1 MIAASLRQALLHGNG
16 LARRVLVLVV
26 LFSSLITALITS
38 IELYGAYQRD
48 LRAIDN
54 AFEFVGSN
62 YLPSLANSVWNVDD
76 VQVQSQLDAL
86 VSMPEVEY
94 IAILEEGRVRWHAG
108 RAASVRTKETR
119 IPLARRGATG
129 PQRIGEVQIV
139 ASVDRVLSRVWARL
153 AEVLL
158 ANAVKTAL
166 VAVFLLLCFQML
178 VTQHMARLAGYVRGI
193 DPETTRAD
201 RPPLQLDRPAQ
212 GRWRPDILDTVV
224 DAINGLVASLQRAR
238 RQLVLSQAELAESE
252 ARLRLGLE
260 AAGAGLWDWD
270 VAGARVYLGTGCLQL
285 LGCEAS
291 AEAAGPQQHD
301 LAFWQSLTHPDDL
314 DEVQRLVR
322 AHFED
327 VQPGARFLAEMR
339 LRGDD
344 GSWRWT
350 AWRGRV
356 VERDAEGR
364 ALRAIGTVADIHQRK
379 TAEEAV
385 RALNRQLEDR
395 VRDRTL
401 ALEHARDEA
410 QHASQAKSEFLS
422 RMSHELRTPM
432 NAILGFSQ
440 LLALGEAAPK
450 QQRWI
455 GEIQHAGEHL
465 LKLIDELLDLSR
477 IEVGKLKVTL
487 APVPLGPLIDEA
499 LGIVQAA
506 MPQAVPRFQRRFGTL
521 GQATAVADALRL
533 KQILV
538 NLLTNALKYAPGD
551 SPIVV
556 SLQAAQGLDGA
567 EGGRVR
573 LAVTDRGLGI
583 PPDRLDR
590 LFRPF
595 ERLGRE
601 DTAIEG
607 TGVGLSLSKRLA
619 ELMNCD
625 LGVDSAPG
633 QGSSFW
639 IELPLAVGEQPDH
652 AVAARVDGAAA
663 AGGLQVLYIED
674 NPTNR
679 ALMDAW
685 FSDRPQWRLALAEDG
700 EAGLRQALVQR
711 PDAILLDL
719 HLPQLD
725 GYGVLRALRADPR
738 TAAVPVIAV
747 TADAKPDDR
756 AHGLASGF
764 DGYVTKPVR
773 FEELA
778 TLMESLAAPKR
789 R

>member
-38 IELYGAYQRD
+38 IELYGAYRRD

-94 IAILEEGRVRWHAG
+94 IAILEDGRVRWHAG
-108 RAASVRTKETR
+108 RAVSVRTKETR
-119 IPLARRGATG
+119 IPLARKGAAG
-129 PQRIGEVQIV
+129 LQRIGEVQIV

-166 VAVFLLLCFQML
+166 VAMFLLLCFQLL
-178 VTQHMARLAGYVRGI
+178 VTQHLARLAGYVRGI

-201 RPPLQLDRPAQ
+201 RPPLQLDRPAE

-224 DAINGLVASLQRAR
+224 EAINGLVASLQRAR

-270 VAGARVYLGTGCLQL
+270 VAGDRVYLGTGCLKL

-314 DEVQRLVR
+314 GEVQRLVR

-327 VQPGARFLAEMR
+327 EQPGARFLAEMR

-344 GSWRWT
+344 GHWRWT

-356 VERDAEGR
+356 VERDAAGR

-401 ALEHARDEA
+401 ALEQARDEA
-410 QHASQAKSEFLS
+410 QHASQAKSDFLS

-440 LLALGEAAPK
+440 LLALGEVAPK

-477 IEVGKLKVTL
+477 IEEGKLRVTL
-487 APVPLGPLIDEA
+487 AHVPLGPLIDEA

-506 MPQAVPRFQRRFGTL
+506 MPQAVPRFERRFGAL
-521 GQATAVADALRL
+521 ATSVAVADALRL

-556 SLQAAQGLDGA
+556 SLRAAAGA
-567 EGGRVR
+567 EGARVR
-573 LAVTDRGLGI
+573 LAVTDQGLGI
-583 PPDRLDR
+583 PADRLDR

-625 LGVDSAPG
+625 LCVDSQLG

-639 IELPLAVGEQPDH
+639 IELPLVAGEQP
-652 AVAARVDGAAA
+652 AGPVAARPDGAP
-663 AGGLQVLYIED
+663 AGGGLRVLYIED

-679 ALMDAW
+679 ALMEAW
-685 FSDRPQWRLALAEDG
+685 FSDRPHWRLALAEDG
-700 EAGLRQALVQR
+700 EGGLQHALAQP

-738 TAAVPVIAV
+738 TAAVPVIAL

-756 AHGLASGF
+756 ARGLAAGF
-764 DGYVTKPVR
+764 DGYVTKPLM
-773 FEELA
+773 FDELA
-778 TLMESLAAPKR
+778 ALLDAMAASKR
-789 R
+789 S

>member
-26 LFSSLITALITS
+26 LFSSAITGLITAA
-38 IELYGAYQRD
+38 ELYGSYRRD
-48 LRAIDN
+48 LRAIDS

-86 VSMPEVEY
+86 VSLPDVEY
-94 IAILEEGRVRWHAG
+94 IAILEDGRVRWHAG
-108 RAASVRTKETR
+108 RAASVRTKEMR
-119 IPLARRGATG
+119 IALVRRVAAV
-129 PQRIGEVQIV
+129 PQRIGEVRIV
-139 ASVDRVLSRVWARL
+139 ASVDRVLARVWTRL

-158 ANAVKTAL
+158 ANGVKTAL
-166 VAVFLLLCFQML
+166 VAVFLLLCFQLL
-178 VTQHMARLAGYVRGI
+178 VTQHLARLAGYVRGI
-193 DPETTRAD
+193 DPEMTHAD
-201 RPPLQLDRPAQ
+201 RPPLQLDRPLR

-270 VAGARVYLGTGCLQL
+270 VAGARVYLGAGCLQL

-314 DEVQRLVR
+314 DEVQRLLR
-322 AHFED
+322 AHFD
-327 VQPGARFLAEMR
+327 DARPGARFLAEMR
-339 LRGDD
+339 LRRDD

-356 VERDAEGR
+356 VQRDADGR
-364 ALRAIGTVADIHQRK
+364 AVRAIGTVADIHQRK
-379 TAEEAV
+379 SAEEAL
-385 RALNRQLEDR
+385 RELNRQLEDR
-395 VRDRTL
+395 VRERTL
-401 ALEHARDEA
+401 ALEQARDEA
-410 QHASQAKSEFLS
+410 QRASQAKSDFLS

-440 LLALGEAAPK
+440 LLAMGENPPK

-487 APVPLGPLIDEA
+487 APVPLLPLIDEA

-506 MPQAVPRFQRRFGTL
+506 MPQAVPRFQRRID
-521 GQATAVADALRL
+521 ATPHCTALADPVRL

-556 SLQAAQGLDGA
+556 SLQPAAQGA
-567 EGGRVR
+567 RVR
-573 LAVTDRGLGI
+573 LAVTDQGLGL

-619 ELMNCD
+619 ELMDCE
-625 LGVDSAPG
+625 LGVDSQLG
-633 QGSSFW
+633 RGSSFW
-639 IELPLAVGEQPDH
+639 LELPLADDTVPAD
-652 AVAARVDGAAA
+652 AAA
-663 AGGLQVLYIED
+663 APAGAEAGARGLRVLYVED

-685 FSDRPQWRLALAEDG
+685 FNDRPPWHLALAEDG
-700 EAGLRQALVQR
+700 ESGLRQALAQP

-719 HLPQLD
+719 HLPGLD
-725 GYGVLRALRADPR
+725 GYGVLRALRADAR
-738 TAAVPVIAV
+738 TAALPVIAV
-747 TADAKPDDR
+747 TADAKPEDR
-756 AHGLASGF
+756 AQGLAAGF
-764 DGYVTKPVR
+764 DGYITKPVM
-773 FEELA
+773 FDELA
-778 TLMESLAAPKR
+778 VLLRSLAAPNR

>member
-1 MIAASLRQALLHGNG
+1 MITASLRQALLNGNG

-26 LFSSLITALITS
+26 LFSSAITGLITA
-38 IELYGAYQRD
+38 IELYGSYRRD
-48 LRAIDN
+48 LRAIDS

-86 VSMPEVEY
+86 VSLPDVEY
-94 IAILEEGRVRWHAG
+94 IAILEDGRVRWHAG

-119 IPLARRGATG
+119 IALVRRGAAA
-129 PQRIGEVQIV
+129 QHRIGEVQIV
-139 ASVDRVLSRVWARL
+139 ASVDRVLSRVWTRL

-158 ANAVKTAL
+158 ANGVKTAL
-166 VAVFLLLCFQML
+166 VAVFLLLCFQVL
-178 VTQHMARLAGYVRGI
+178 VTQHLARLAGYVRGI

-201 RPPLQLDRPAQ
+201 RPPLQLDRAPQ
-212 GRWRPDILDTVV
+212 GRWRPDILDAVV

-238 RQLVLSQAELAESE
+238 RQLVLSQAERAESE

-301 LAFWQSLTHPDDL
+301 MAFWQSLTHPDDL
-314 DEVQRLVR
+314 SEVQRLVR
-322 AHFED
+322 AHFDDE
-327 VQPGARFLAEMR
+327 QPGARFLAEMR

-379 TAEEAV
+379 SAEEAL

-401 ALEHARDEA
+401 ALEQARDEA
-410 QHASQAKSEFLS
+410 QRASQAKSDFLS

-440 LLALGEAAPK
+440 LLAMGEAAPK

-487 APVPLGPLIDEA
+487 APVPLAPLIDEA

-506 MPQAVPRFQRRFGTL
+506 MPQAVPRFERRFGAL
-521 GQATAVADALRL
+521 VQCIAVADPLRL

-556 SLQAAQGLDGA
+556 SLQPA
-567 EGGRVR
+567 EGDRVR
-573 LAVTDRGLGI
+573 LAVSDQGLGI

-619 ELMNCD
+619 ELMDCE
-625 LGVDSAPG
+625 LGVDSEQG
-633 QGSSFW
+633 SGSSFW
-639 IELPLAVGEQPDH
+639 IELPLAGDARPAD
-652 AVAARVDGAAA
+652 AADAPADARGAAH
-663 AGGLQVLYIED
+663 GLRVLYIED
-674 NPTNR
+674 NATNR
-679 ALMDAW
+679 TLMDAW
-685 FSDRPQWRLALAEDG
+685 FSDRPHWRLAMAEDG
-700 EAGLRQALVQR
+700 EGGLRDAMAQQ

-738 TAAVPVIAV
+738 TSAVPVIAV
-747 TADAKPDDR
+747 TADAKPEDR
-756 AHGLASGF
+756 ARGIAAGF
-764 DGYVTKPVR
+764 DEYVTKPVV
-773 FEELA
+773 FDELA
-778 TLMESLAAPKR
+778 ALLEALAAANKR
-789 R
+789 

>member
-1 MIAASLRQALLHGNG
+1 MIAASLREALLHGNG

-26 LFSSLITALITS
+26 LFSSAITGLITAL
-38 IELYGAYQRD
+38 ELYGSYRRD

-94 IAILEEGRVRWHAG
+94 IAILEDGRVRWHAG

-119 IPLARRGATG
+119 IPLARRGAAG
-129 PQRIGEVQIV
+129 MQRIGEVQIV

-166 VAVFLLLCFQML
+166 VAVFLLLCFQVL
-178 VTQHMARLAGYVRGI
+178 VTQHLARLAGYVRGI

-201 RPPLQLDRPAQ
+201 RPPLRLDRPAR

-270 VAGARVYLGTGCLQL
+270 VAGARVYLGTGCLHL

-314 DEVQRLVR
+314 EEVQRLVR

-327 VQPGARFLAEMR
+327 ERPGARFLAEMR
-339 LRGDD
+339 LRRDD
-344 GSWRWT
+344 GQWRWT

-356 VERDAEGR
+356 IERDAEGR

-401 ALEHARDEA
+401 ALEQARDEA
-410 QHASQAKSEFLS
+410 QHASQAKSDFLS

-440 LLALGEAAPK
+440 LLAMGEAAPK

-477 IEVGKLKVTL
+477 IEVGKLRVALGPVAL
-487 APVPLGPLIDEA
+487 APLIDDA

-506 MPQAVPRFQRRFGTL
+506 MPQAVPRFERSFGAFS
-521 GQATAVADALRL
+521 QATVVADALRL

-556 SLQAAQGLDGA
+556 SLQPAKGA
-567 EGGRVR
+567 EGARLR

-619 ELMNCD
+619 ELMNCE
-625 LGVDSAPG
+625 LGVDSEPG

-639 IELPLAVGEQPDH
+639 IELPLAAEERP
-652 AVAARVDGAAA
+652 AAA
-663 AGGLQVLYIED
+663 IPVRPDGGAPARGLRVLYIED

-685 FSDRPQWRLALAEDG
+685 FSDRPHWRLSLAEDG
-700 EAGLRQALVQR
+700 EGGLRHALAQQ

-756 AHGLASGF
+756 ERGLAAGF
-764 DGYVTKPVR
+764 DEYVTKPVM

-778 TLMESLAAPKR
+778 ALLERLAASNKR
-789 R
+789 

>member
-26 LFSSLITALITS
+26 LFSSAITGLITAA
-38 IELYGAYQRD
+38 ELYGSYRRD
-48 LRAIDN
+48 LRAIDS

-62 YLPSLANSVWNVDD
+62 YLPSLAYSVWNVDD

-86 VSMPEVEY
+86 VSLPDVEY
-94 IAILEEGRVRWHAG
+94 IAILEDGRVRWHAG

-119 IPLARRGATG
+119 IALIRRVGMA
-129 PQRIGEVQIV
+129 PQRIGEVRIV
-139 ASVDRVLSRVWARL
+139 ASVDRVLARVWTRL

-166 VAVFLLLCFQML
+166 VAVFLLLCFQLL
-178 VTQHMARLAGYVRGI
+178 VTQHLARLAGYVRGI
-193 DPETTRAD
+193 DPAMTHAD
-201 RPPLQLDRPAQ
+201 RPPLRLDRPLR

-270 VAGARVYLGTGCLQL
+270 VAGARLYLGAGCLQL

-314 DEVQRLVR
+314 GEVQRLLR
-322 AHFED
+322 AHFD
-327 VQPGARFLAEMR
+327 DAGPGARFLAEMR
-339 LRGDD
+339 LRRDD
-344 GSWRWT
+344 GRWRWT
-350 AWRGRV
+350 IWRGRV
-356 VERDAEGR
+356 VQRDADGR

-379 TAEEAV
+379 TAEEAL
-385 RALNRQLEDR
+385 RELNRQLEDR
-395 VRDRTL
+395 VRERTL
-401 ALEHARDEA
+401 ALEQARDEA
-410 QHASQAKSEFLS
+410 QRASQAKSDFLS

-440 LLALGEAAPK
+440 LLAMGGNAAR

-487 APVPLGPLIDEA
+487 APVPLVPLIDEA

-506 MPQAVPRFQRRFGTL
+506 MPQAVPRFERRFDAMPHGTAL
-521 GQATAVADALRL
+521 ADPMRL

-556 SLQAAQGLDGA
+556 SLQPAAQ
-567 EGGRVR
+567 GGRVR
-573 LAVTDRGLGI
+573 LAVTDQGLGI
-583 PPDRLDR
+583 PQDRLDR

-619 ELMNCD
+619 ELMACE
-625 LGVDSAPG
+625 LGVDSQPG
-633 QGSSFW
+633 RGSSFW
-639 IELPLAVGEQPDH
+639 IELPLADDTVPAD
-652 AVAARVDGAAA
+652 AAA
-663 AGGLQVLYIED
+663 TPARAEAGSRSLRVLYVED

-685 FSDRPQWRLALAEDG
+685 FSDRPHWRLALAEDG
-700 EAGLRQALVQR
+700 ESGLSQALAQP
-711 PDAILLDL
+711 PDAVLLDL
-719 HLPQLD
+719 HLPGLD

-738 TAAVPVIAV
+738 TSAVPVIAV
-747 TADAKPDDR
+747 TADAKPEDR
-756 AHGLASGF
+756 AQGLAAGF
-764 DGYVTKPVR
+764 DGYVTKPVM
-773 FEELA
+773 FDELA
-778 TLMESLAAPKR
+778 LLLRSMAALDAR
-789 R
+789 

>member
-1 MIAASLRQALLHGNG
+1 MIALSLRQALLRGNG
-16 LARRVLVLVV
+16 LARRVLVAVV
-26 LFSSLITALITS
+26 LFSSAITGLITA
-38 IELYGAYQRD
+38 IELYGSYRRD
-48 LRAIDN
+48 LRAIDS

-86 VSMPEVEY
+86 ISLPEVEY

-108 RAASVRTKETR
+108 RAVSVRTKETR
-119 IPLARRGATG
+119 IPLVRRGGTG
-129 PQRIGEVQIV
+129 LQRIGDVQIV

-178 VTQHMARLAGYVRGI
+178 VTQHLARLAGYVRGI

-212 GRWRPDILDTVV
+212 GRWRPDILDAVV
-224 DAINGLVASLQRAR
+224 DAINSLVASLQRAR

-270 VAGARVYLGTGCLQL
+270 VAGGRVYLGAGCLQL

-301 LAFWQSLTHPDDL
+301 MSFWQSLTHPDDL
-314 DEVQRLVR
+314 GEVQRLVR

-327 VQPGARFLAEMR
+327 EQPGARFLAEMR

-344 GSWRWT
+344 GCWRWT

-401 ALEHARDEA
+401 ALEQARDEA
-410 QHASQAKSEFLS
+410 QQASQAKSDFLS

-440 LLALGEAAPK
+440 LLAMGEVAPK

-487 APVPLGPLIDEA
+487 APVPLAPLIDDA

-506 MPQAVPRFQRRFGTL
+506 MPQAVPRFERRFGTL
-521 GQATAVADALRL
+521 QQCTAVADPLRL

-556 SLQAAQGLDGA
+556 SLQPAQ
-567 EGGRVR
+567 GGRVR
-573 LAVTDRGLGI
+573 LAVTDQGLGI

-619 ELMNCD
+619 ELMDCE
-625 LGVDSAPG
+625 LGVDSQQG
-633 QGSSFW
+633 HGSSFW
-639 IELPLAVGEQPDH
+639 IELPLAEDTLP
-652 AVAARVDGAAA
+652 ATAADAPADASADARGMR
-663 AGGLQVLYIED
+663 VLYIED
-674 NPTNR
+674 NATNR
-679 ALMDAW
+679 TLMDAW
-685 FSDRPQWRLALAEDG
+685 FSDRPHWRLALAEDG
-700 EAGLRQALVQR
+700 EGGLRHAMAQL

-738 TAAVPVIAV
+738 TSAVPVIAV
-747 TADAKPDDR
+747 TADAKPEDR
-756 AHGLASGF
+756 ARGIAAGF
-764 DGYVTKPVR
+764 DEYVTKPVM
-773 FEELA
+773 FDELA
-778 TLMESLAAPKR
+778 ALLEALAAANKR
-789 R
+789 